1 MSETNISRQLIALLL
16 TTRLETNKR
25 KQTHTH
31 THTHAKLTLRKTQTQ
46 RWSCIFEY
54 KKKYY
59 YRKMRKYKNTVTDHI
74 KHSKYQDQTRAT
86 MMVIIIDF

>member
-31 THTHAKLTLRKTQTQ
+31 THTRKTNLK
-46 RWSCIFEY
+46 E
-54 KKKYY
+54 
-59 YRKMRKYKNTVTDHI
+59 NTN
-74 KHSKYQDQTRAT
+74 AT
-86 MMVIIIDF
+86 LKLHF